1 MTAQKSYFAAA
12 LVFTGLFVVFIGSTF
27 YMWGLGSRVAA
38 LVSAVLAGMSG
49 LFQLA
54 CLMMWVREASLAD
67 AIRRAEQKRAQA
79 GAAAPAS
86 ARAPSSSASPA
97 FPASSP
103 SSPASTS
110 SSSSAPDSDSAQGSS
125 SPNEDQAQ
133 ERESP
138 NAAGAKAPQAARES
152 GGSGRGGGLGELG
165 ADKRADGEA

>member
-67 AIRRAEQKRAQA
+67 AIRRAEQKRAKA

-86 ARAPSSSASPA
+86 ARAPSSSPS
-97 FPASSP
+97 PASSP
-103 SSPASTS
+103 S
-110 SSSSAPDSDSAQGSS
+110 SSSSAPDSGSASS
-125 SPNEDQAQ
+125 SSNEDQAQ
-133 ERESP
+133 ERGSP

-152 GGSGRGGGLGELG
+152 GGSGREGGLGGLG

>member
-67 AIRRAEQKRAQA
+67 AIRRAEQKRAKA

-97 FPASSP
+97 SSP
-103 SSPASTS
+103 S
-110 SSSSAPDSDSAQGSS
+110 SSSSAPDSGSASS
-125 SPNEDQAQ
+125 SSNEDQAQ
-133 ERESP
+133 ERGSP
-138 NAAGAKAPQAARES
+138 NAAGAKAPQAAREN
-152 GGSGRGGGLGELG
+152 GGSGRKGGLVGSG

>member
-86 ARAPSSSASPA
+86 ARAPSSSPS
-97 FPASSP
+97 PASSP
-103 SSPASTS
+103 SSSS
-110 SSSSAPDSDSAQGSS
+110 SSSSAPDSGSASS
-125 SPNEDQAQ
+125 SSNEDQAQ
-133 ERESP
+133 ERGSP
-138 NAAGAKAPQAARES
+138 NAAGAKAPQAAREN
-152 GGSGRGGGLGELG
+152 GGSGRKGGLVGSG

>member
-67 AIRRAEQKRAQA
+67 AIRRAEQKRAKA

-97 FPASSP
+97 SSP
-103 SSPASTS
+103 S
-110 SSSSAPDSDSAQGSS
+110 SSSSAPDSAPDSGSASS
-125 SPNEDQAQ
+125 SSNEDQAQ
-133 ERESP
+133 ERGSP
-138 NAAGAKAPQAARES
+138 NAAGAKAPQAAREN
-152 GGSGRGGGLGELG
+152 GGSGRKGGLVGSG

>member
-97 FPASSP
+97 SSP
-103 SSPASTS
+103 F
-110 SSSSAPDSDSAQGSS
+110 SSSSAPDSDSAPDSS

-133 ERESP
+133 QRESP
-138 NAAGAKAPQAARES
+138 NAAGAKAPQASREN
-152 GGSGRGGGLGELG
+152 GGSGRDGGLGEPG

>member
-67 AIRRAEQKRAQA
+67 AIRRAGQKRAQA

-86 ARAPSSSASPA
+86 SP
-97 FPASSP
+97 
-103 SSPASTS
+103 S
-110 SSSSAPDSDSAQGSS
+110 SSSSAPDSGSASS

-133 ERESP
+133 ERGSP

-152 GGSGRGGGLGELG
+152 GGSGRGGGLGGLG

>member
-67 AIRRAEQKRAQA
+67 AIRRAEQKRAQE

-86 ARAPSSSASPA
+86 ARAPSSSA